1 MIEPILKEIS
11 EEEYYKHTKEDK
23 YDFEPQYIK
32 RACYDGQGIFYFMSE
47 PKPIGYKYYKV
58 VGYKQILIVSS
69 SMYNNLK
76 NIIER

>member
-1 MIEPILKEIS
+1 MIEPIVEEIS
-11 EEEYYKHTKEDK
+11 EEEYYEHTKEDK
-23 YDFEPQYIK
+23 YDRSPQYIK
-32 RACYDGQGIFYFMSE
+32 QACYDGQGIFYFMNN

-69 SMYNNLK
+69 SMYNALK